1 MRSASWAVEC
11 TRQVPDRGVLGWIHG
26 AASAAQDTLG
36 NHYMHTFPDLYLAAF
51 VAVLFMAGV
60 ASIVALVRERQRW
73 KKKLERKRD

>member
-1 MRSASWAVEC
+1 
-11 TRQVPDRGVLGWIHG
+11 
-26 AASAAQDTLG
+26 
-36 NHYMHTFPDLYLAAF
+36 MHTFPDLYLAAF